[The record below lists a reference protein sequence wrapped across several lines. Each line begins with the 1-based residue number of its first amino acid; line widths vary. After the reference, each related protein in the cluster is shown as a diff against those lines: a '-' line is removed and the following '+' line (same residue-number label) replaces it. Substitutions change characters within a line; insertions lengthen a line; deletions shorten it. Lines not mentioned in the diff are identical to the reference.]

1 MEKIRRAV
9 KFSAIDQEVELG
21 SDVEL
26 SSTSRALF
34 LEKVRLANTACQAGE
49 FESAV
54 RLYSEAISLDPAN
67 HVLFSNRS
75 AARVKLGQLQAA
87 HQDGLKAAELSPH
100 WSKAPRLKQPAGHA
114 MGRTP
119 AAAARASAQG
129 CRA

>member
-1 MEKIRRAV
+1 M
-9 KFSAIDQEVELG
+9 ELG

-34 LEKVRLANTACQAGE
+34 LEKVRLANAACQAGE
-49 FESAV
+49 FDSAV
-54 RLYSEAISLDPAN
+54 RLYTEAISLDPAN

-100 WSKAPRLKQPAGHA
+100 WSKVSPPWVFPVVPRQL
-114 MGRTP
+114 
-119 AAAARASAQG
+119 
-129 CRA
+129 

>member
-1 MEKIRRAV
+1 MSLTR
-9 KFSAIDQEVELG
+9 QVELG

-34 LEKVRLANTACQAGE
+34 LEKVRLANAACQAGE
-49 FESAV
+49 FDSAV
-54 RLYSEAISLDPAN
+54 RLYTEAISLDPAN

-100 WSKAPRLKQPAGHA
+100 WSKVSPPRVFPVVPRQLWALPPGF
-114 MGRTP
+114 GSSSSRL
-119 AAAARASAQG
+119 S
-129 CRA
+129 